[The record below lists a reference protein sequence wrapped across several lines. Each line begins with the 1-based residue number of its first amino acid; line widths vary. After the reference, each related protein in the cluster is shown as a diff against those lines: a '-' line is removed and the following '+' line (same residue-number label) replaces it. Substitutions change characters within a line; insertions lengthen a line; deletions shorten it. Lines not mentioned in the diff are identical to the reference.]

1 MKILADL
8 HIHSIASGHAYSTV
22 EEIARAAAETGLEMV
37 ALTDHGPAMPGGP
50 HEYYFGNL
58 RILPHRLHGV
68 EILQGVEANI
78 MDDKGLLDLREVY
91 LKRLDIILAGFH
103 SICMEPG
110 CREYNTAAMVNALK
124 NPYVDI
130 IVHPGNPDYPIDA
143 EEVVRQAKRAGKA
156 LEINNSSFLVRQG
169 SRETCLEIARLVRQY
184 GAWVSISS
192 DAHFSS
198 SVGEVST
205 ALQLALDAG
214 IPENCILNLSAA
226 RVTSFLASRGRKRFV
241 GGERE
246 LHE

>member
-8 HIHSIASGHAYSTV
+8 HVHSIASGHAYSTV
-22 EEIARAAAETGLEMV
+22 EEIARAAADKGLEMV

-58 RILPHRLHGV
+58 RILPHRIYGV
-68 EILQGVEANI
+68 EILQGVEANVI
-78 MDDKGLLDLREVY
+78 DDKGSLDLREVY

-103 SICMEPG
+103 SICLEPG
-110 CREYNTAAMVNALK
+110 SRKYNTSAMINALK

-143 EEVVRQAKRAGKA
+143 EEVVCLAKRAGKA
-156 LEINNSSFLVRQG
+156 LEINNSSFLVRKG
-169 SRETCLEIARLVRQY
+169 SSETCLEIAKLVSHY
-184 GAWVSISS
+184 GTWVSISS
-192 DAHFSS
+192 DAHISS
-198 SVGEVST
+198 SVGEVLT

-226 RVTSFLASRGRKRFV
+226 RVTSFLGSRGRKRFA
-241 GGERE
+241 GGERKS
-246 LHE
+246 HE